1 MTGDPTAGLPA
12 GRLIVITD
20 RSLSEAAGRALV
32 DTVAATAS
40 AGAPLVLF
48 REKELSPSDRH
59 ALGRD
64 IAGTLEGTGTKLL
77 VASDVAL
84 ATELDAAGVH
94 LASGDPEPRELAGGS
109 LGFGRSCHDA
119 GEVAAA
125 AKEGAAWV
133 TLSPIF
139 STGSK
144 PDYGPALGTQVL
156 GGHAVAVFALGGIT
170 PSDVEACVADG
181 AHGVALMGA
190 IMSAP
195 DPAAVVHRI
204 LGTLA

>member
-1 MTGDPTAGLPA
+1 MTADPTVGRPA
-12 GRLIVITD
+12 GRLIVVTD
-20 RSLSEAAGRALV
+20 RSLSEAAGRPLV
-32 DTVAATAS
+32 DTVAAIAS

-48 REKELSPSDRH
+48 REKDLSPSDRQT
-59 ALGRD
+59 LGR
-64 IAGTLEGTGTKLL
+64 TLASALKGTGTKLL

-84 ATELDAAGVH
+84 ATELNAVGVH
-94 LASGDPEPRELAGGS
+94 LASGDPKPRELADGS
-109 LGFGRSCHDA
+109 LGFGRSCHDT

-125 AKEGAAWV
+125 AGEGATWV

-156 GGHAVAVFALGGIT
+156 GGHAVSVFALGGIT
-170 PSDVEACVADG
+170 PSDVETCVADG
-181 AHGVALMGA
+181 AHGVAVMGA

-195 DPAAVVHRI
+195 DPPAVVHQI
-204 LGTLA
+204 LEKLA